1 MKKKNSAIWKKY
13 LFEFISIFV
22 AVTAAF
28 ALNNWNDH
36 RKSAQA
42 ENKILTEIYNG
53 LKKDLEDIRLN
64 KMGHDQGIEAI
75 MYFGRLLTDKN
86 VGQDSLFFHYLNLT
100 RDFTSIQNT
109 TGYQTLKSRGLEL
122 IENDQLRSEIISLYE
137 YDYATLRKLEEEYDE
152 LQFQNQYFR
161 EVNNIL
167 YPEFRMND
175 TFAIVGINSP
185 LTISENDRKKLLV
198 YLWKM
203 NVNRTFI
210 LRYYDETIDKVK
222 ALQSEIQKEL

>member
-1 MKKKNSAIWKKY
+1 
-13 LFEFISIFV
+13 
-22 AVTAAF
+22 
-28 ALNNWNDH
+28 
-36 RKSAQA
+36 
-42 ENKILTEIYNG
+42 
-53 LKKDLEDIRLN
+53 
-64 KMGHDQGIEAI
+64 
-75 MYFGRLLTDKN
+75 
-86 VGQDSLFFHYLNLT
+86 
-100 RDFTSIQNT
+100 NT

-122 IENDQLRSEIISLYE
+122 IGNDQLRSEIISLYE
-137 YDYATLRKLEEEYDE
+137 YDYETLRKLEEEYDE

-185 LTISENDRKKLLV
+185 LTISENDRKKLLI

-210 LRYYDETIDKVK
+210 LHYYDETIDKIK
-222 ALQSEIQKEL
+222 ALQSEIK